1 MENLDVSYREL
12 RQCLAERNIQEK
24 DIEVVIDVISQL
36 KYDKA
41 RKTAQT
47 LKERADNG
55 LVCGRPKFNK
65 PIFFRAICIYHQLG
79 YFDINAIV
87 RVFNISRSTFYKYER
102 LENITGEE
110 LKNNSFRQPSQRQI
124 DLYLR
129 SAEKNVIEW
138 IRKNKPSIARNR
150 LDDLKND
157 CLVSIFLKLPTYDYG
172 FDIFCNRACRDTYC
186 SLREKYTT
194 ERKETL
200 MGEDWH
206 FDKLSYKEYQK

>member
-1 MENLDVSYREL
+1 MYDINYETFK
-12 RQCLAERNIQEK
+12 EK
-24 DIEVVIDVISQL
+24 LVYKGFNQNDIDKIIDVL
-36 KYDKA
+36 KDLRY
-41 RKTAQT
+41 RKNRKVSQT
-47 LKERADNG
+47 LKERTDNG
-55 LVCGRPKFNK
+55 LACGRPKFNK

-110 LKNNSFRQPSQRQI
+110 LKNNNFRQPSQKQI

-129 SAEKNVIEW
+129 SAEKNVIKW
-138 IRKNKPSIARNR
+138 IRKNHPPMARNNF
-150 LDDLKND
+150 DDLKND
-157 CLVSIFLKLPTYDYG
+157 CLVSIFLKLPTYNDG
-172 FDIFCNRACRDTYC
+172 FDTFCNKACRDTYY
-186 SLREKYTT
+186 SLREKYTA

-200 MGEDWH
+200 MSEDWQ

>member
-1 MENLDVSYREL
+1 MYDINYETFK
-12 RQCLAERNIQEK
+12 EK
-24 DIEVVIDVISQL
+24 LGYKGFNQNDIDKIIDVL
-36 KYDKA
+36 KDLRYIKN
-41 RKTAQT
+41 RKVSQT
-47 LKERADNG
+47 LKERTDNG
-55 LVCGRPKFNK
+55 LLCGRPKFNK

-110 LKNNSFRQPSQRQI
+110 LKNNNFRQPSQKQI

-129 SAEKNVIEW
+129 SAEKNVIKW
-138 IRKNKPSIARNR
+138 TRKNRPPMARNHF
-150 LDDLKND
+150 DDLKND

-172 FDIFCNRACRDTYC
+172 FDTFCNKACRDTYY
-186 SLREKYTT
+186 SLREKYTA

-200 MGEDWH
+200 MSEDYQ

>member
-1 MENLDVSYREL
+1 MYDINYETFK
-12 RQCLAERNIQEK
+12 EK
-24 DIEVVIDVISQL
+24 LVYKGFNQNDIDKIIDVL
-36 KYDKA
+36 KDLRY
-41 RKTAQT
+41 RKNRKVSQT
-47 LKERADNG
+47 LKERTDNG
-55 LVCGRPKFNK
+55 LACGRPKFNK

-110 LKNNSFRQPSQRQI
+110 LKNNNFRQPSRKQI

-129 SAEKNVIEW
+129 SAEGNVIKW
-138 IRKNKPSIARNR
+138 IIKNRPPMARNHF
-150 LDDLKND
+150 DDLKND

-172 FDIFCNRACRDTYC
+172 FDTFCNRACRDTYY
-186 SLREKYTT
+186 SLREKYTA

-200 MGEDWH
+200 MGEDWQ
-206 FDKLSYKEYQK
+206 FDKLSYKESQK

>member
-1 MENLDVSYREL
+1 MYDINYETFK
-12 RQCLAERNIQEK
+12 EK
-24 DIEVVIDVISQL
+24 LVYKGFNQNDIDKIIDVL
-36 KYDKA
+36 KDLRY
-41 RKTAQT
+41 RKNRKVSQT
-47 LKERADNG
+47 LKERTDNG
-55 LVCGRPKFNK
+55 LACGRPKFNK

-110 LKNNSFRQPSQRQI
+110 LKNNNFRQPSQKQI

-129 SAEKNVIEW
+129 SAEKNVIKW
-138 IRKNKPSIARNR
+138 IRNNRPPMARNHF
-150 LDDLKND
+150 DDLKND

-172 FDIFCNRACRDTYC
+172 FDTFCNKACRDTYY
-186 SLREKYTT
+186 SLREKYTA

-200 MGEDWH
+200 MSEDWQ
-206 FDKLSYKEYQK
+206 FDKLSYKEYQN